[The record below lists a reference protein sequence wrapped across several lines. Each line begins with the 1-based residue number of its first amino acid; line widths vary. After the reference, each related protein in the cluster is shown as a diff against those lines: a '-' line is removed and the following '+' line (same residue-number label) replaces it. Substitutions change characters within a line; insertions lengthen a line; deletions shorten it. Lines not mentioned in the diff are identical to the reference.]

1 MPRFIIDTDTAGD
14 DVTSLLI
21 GLRWPG
27 AEVEAV
33 TVCAGNV
40 ELDMCV
46 RNALYTVEMARRTEI
61 PVHAG
66 AARPLERELVT
77 AHYVHGS
84 DGMGESNFPPPS
96 KEADPVPAPEA
107 IVALVDAHPGEIEII
122 AQAPLTNIALALR
135 LDPQLPSK
143 VKRLWVMGG
152 ANNFVGN
159 ITPAAEFNFY
169 VDPEAAKAVVGAG
182 FELTLVPWD
191 VCVHDG
197 VLSTEE
203 LTPIRA
209 LDTPLSRFYLD
220 VNRAVARFMK
230 REHGIDGISH
240 PDAIMM
246 AMAIDHGVIAESER
260 CFVDVET
267 SSDLTRGYSLVDRLH
282 VVGRTIDHDVEVAA
296 LMGVAS
302 GAPNADV
309 VVRADKQRFEEILRT
324 VLAGA
329 KEGAPK
335 QR

>member
-1 MPRFIIDTDTAGD
+1 MPRFLIDTDTAGD

-27 AEVEAV
+27 VHVEAV

-46 RNALYTVEMARRTEI
+46 RNALYTVEVAGRTEI
-61 PVHAG
+61 PVHVG
-66 AARPLERELVT
+66 AERPLERDLVT

-84 DGMGESNFPPPS
+84 DGMGESNFPPPT
-96 KEADPVPAPEA
+96 KPPDPTPASAA
-107 IVALVDAHPGEIEII
+107 IVAAAAAHPGELEIV

-135 LDPQLPSK
+135 EDPDLPSK

-169 VDPEAAKAVVGAG
+169 VDPEAAKVVVGAG

-203 LTPIRA
+203 LAPVRE
-209 LDTPLSRFYLD
+209 LDTELSRFYLD

-230 REHGIDGISH
+230 EEHGIDGISH

-246 AMAIDHGVIAESER
+246 AMAIDHGVIADSER

-267 SSDLTRGYSLVDRLH
+267 GSDLTRGYSLVDKLK
-282 VVGRTIDHDVEVAA
+282 VVDRAVDNGVLVRQ
-296 LMGVAS
+296 LMDVAS
-302 GAPNADV
+302 GEPNADV
-309 VVRADKQRFEEILRT
+309 VLRADKRHFTEMLLS
-324 VLAGA
+324 VLGQDVQ
-329 KEGAPK
+329 KQGAPN
-335 QR
+335 

>member
-27 AEVEAV
+27 VDVVGV

-46 RNALYTVEMARRTEI
+46 RNALYTVETAGRTDV
-61 PVHAG
+61 PVHIG
-66 AARPLERELVT
+66 AKHPLHRDLVT

-84 DGMGESNFPPPS
+84 DGMGESNFPPPVT
-96 KEADPVPAPEA
+96 EADPLPAPAA
-107 IVALVDAHPGEIEII
+107 IVAAADAHRGELEII
-122 AQAPLTNIALALR
+122 AQAPLTNLALALDE
-135 LDPQLPSK
+135 DPDLPAK

-169 VDPEAAKAVVGAG
+169 VDPEAAKIVVGAG

-197 VLSTEE
+197 VLSSEE
-203 LTPIRA
+203 LEPIKS
-209 LDTPLSRFYLD
+209 LNTGLSRFYLD

-246 AMAIDHGVIAESER
+246 AMAIDRDVIVESER

-267 SSDLTRGYSLVDRLH
+267 SSDLTRGYSLVDKLH
-282 VVGRTIDHDVEVAA
+282 VMERTIDNDVEVTE
-296 LMGVAS
+296 LMGVPS
-302 GAPNADV
+302 GAPNAEV
-309 VVRADKQRFEEILRT
+309 VLRADKQRFEEMLRT
-324 VLAGA
+324 VLS
-329 KEGAPK
+329 EGA
-335 QR
+335 